1 MIKFLDILK
10 ESISNPENIILP
22 FNIYYADSDSKLR
35 DIGLDSGI
43 LTEPD
48 LMFTLWNEYQ
58 QIKQFAQI
66 TKSGGDKYTNKM
78 QDIGFNADF
87 KADEDKMFFGSLMSN
102 IMDNIG
108 IYVPEGTSGTKEKEI
123 KDSYTNF
130 TYGYYWDDDGEG
142 LDFKYSKQEADKYNY
157 MLIDDDEFKNFVN
170 TIKQVID

>member
-58 QIKQFAQI
+58 QINPKPENR
-66 TKSGGDKYTNKM
+66 KCP
-78 QDIGFNADF
+78 NAD
-87 KADEDKMFFGSLMSN
+87 LLL
-102 IMDNIG
+102 
-108 IYVPEGTSGTKEKEI
+108 P
-123 KDSYTNF
+123 
-130 TYGYYWDDDGEG
+130 
-142 LDFKYSKQEADKYNY
+142 
-157 MLIDDDEFKNFVN
+157 
-170 TIKQVID
+170 

>member
-1 MIKFLDILK
+1 MIKLLEILK

-35 DIGLDSGI
+35 DIGIDNGV

-102 IMDNIG
+102 IIDNI
-108 IYVPEGTSGTKEKEI
+108 INLFIS
-123 KDSYTNF
+123 
-130 TYGYYWDDDGEG
+130 
-142 LDFKYSKQEADKYNY
+142 
-157 MLIDDDEFKNFVN
+157 
-170 TIKQVID
+170 